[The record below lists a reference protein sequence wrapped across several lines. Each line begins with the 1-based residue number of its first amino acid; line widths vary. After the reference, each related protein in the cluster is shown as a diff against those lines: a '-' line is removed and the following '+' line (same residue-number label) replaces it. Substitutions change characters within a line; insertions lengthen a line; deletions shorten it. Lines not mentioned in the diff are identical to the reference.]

1 VTNLASSIGSLS
13 TCFFTYLAAGEPTL
27 AEKSY
32 RWIINGRF
40 LNSEAGEFQL
50 SWLGSDVLLPLKAI
64 ALPCQ
69 LVINRRV
76 AYRAVTGNQK
86 SASVSEVLWLR
97 SADRQLS

>member
-50 SWLGSDVLLPLKAI
+50 SWLGLGR
-64 ALPCQ
+64 ALAAEG
-69 LVINRRV
+69 NRAALSV
-76 AYRAVTGNQK
+76 GDK
-86 SASVSEVLWLR
+86 SPSRLS
-97 SADRQLS
+97 SCDRQPEIGFCQ